1 MGDAELEPYLLP
13 WLGPVRQ
20 AAYHRQVAQFDEP
33 YTREIEPRYGEI
45 RNPTLVLWGEQDAW
59 LAPELG
65 RRLAEAIPGARHV
78 WVTNSGHFLP
88 DDEPRPVAQALAT
101 FFSA

>member
-13 WLGPVRQ
+13 WLGPVGQ
-20 AAYHRQVAQFDEP
+20 AAYHRQVAQFDEL

-45 RNPTLVLWGEQDAW
+45 RTPTLVLWGEQDAW

-88 DDEPRPVAQALAT
+88 EDEPRPVAQALGSC
-101 FFSA
+101 FSA